1 MSSDSPKR
9 MLFEHFAATAKA
21 LGSGHRLELLE
32 HLAQGERSVEALARL
47 SGLSIANASQHLH
60 HLRRAGIVASRRN
73 GKHILYRV
81 ADEAVV
87 TLLGSLRRIAERNVA
102 EVEKLIAIHFRTR
115 DDLEPVSREELMRR
129 MRRGVVTVLDVRP
142 SEEFAAGH
150 LPGAINV
157 PLKELSRRI
166 SELPRSREIVAYCR
180 GPYCVLSYEAVAAL
194 RKRGRRALR
203 LEDGWPEWKAA
214 GLPVEVSSREAAP
227 GIS

>member
-1 MSSDSPKR
+1 MSSDNPKR
-9 MLFEHFAATAKA
+9 MLFERFAATAKA

-32 HLAQGERSVEALARL
+32 HLAQGERGVEALARL
-47 SGLSIANASQHLH
+47 SGLSIANASQHLQ
-60 HLRRAGIVASRRN
+60 HLRRAGIVAARRN

-102 EVEKLIAIHFRTR
+102 EVEKLIATHFHTR
-115 DDLEPVSREELMRR
+115 DGLEPVSREELMRR

-166 SELPRSREIVAYCR
+166 GELPRSREVVAYCR
-180 GPYCVLSYEAVAAL
+180 GPYCVLSYEAVTTL
-194 RKRGRRALR
+194 RRRGFRARR
-203 LEDGWPEWKAA
+203 LEEGYPEWKVS
-214 GLPVEVSSREAAP
+214 GLPLEVT
-227 GIS
+227 